1 MNIIKINF
9 VDFWKDFDKE
19 NNEFTNILRLRY
31 NVEISNQPDYIFYS
45 TFGRKYLD
53 YDCIRIFY
61 TGECIV
67 PDFNLCD
74 YAMAFDPLSFADR
87 YLRVPLYELFQYKEK
102 YKILLN
108 NEVAVNKEKTAFCSF
123 VVSNDQGMEERAL
136 MIDLLNRYKTVDSG
150 GRYKNNVGGPVKDKF
165 AFDQTHKFSI
175 CFENCLQKGYTT
187 EKIVEAFAAGC
198 IPIYYGN
205 PDIGEEFNTKAF
217 VNVHDFDSLEDAAN
231 KVIEI
236 DQDEELY
243 KQIKS
248 EPIITGAQKNDS
260 ELRAFLFSIFDQPLE
275 QARRRPYNTRIHEL
289 ESNYLLIRMYEKY
302 IGKHQKKVKAFIRR
316 LKNGAI

>member
-1 MNIIKINF
+1 M
-9 VDFWKDFDKE
+9 
-19 NNEFTNILRLRY
+19 
-31 NVEISNQPDYIFYS
+31 
-45 TFGRKYLD
+45 
-53 YDCIRIFY
+53 
-61 TGECIV
+61 
-67 PDFNLCD
+67 
-74 YAMAFDPLSFADR
+74 
-87 YLRVPLYELFQYKEK
+87 
-102 YKILLN
+102 
-108 NEVAVNKEKTAFCSF
+108 
-123 VVSNDQGMEERAL
+123 
-136 MIDLLNRYKTVDSG
+136 
-150 GRYKNNVGGPVKDKF
+150 KDKF